1 MDSCVLFQST
11 SLLNSY
17 EAMAFENKSIGLW
30 VIVKYDASFYL
41 GTLLDIVTEKKPT
54 KVHCLEKKKLQ
65 MENLPK
71 WKNNSLWFC
80 TKNISFIYLH
90 QYQQLLNTKEQGD
103 MH

>member
-54 KVHCLEKKKLQ
+54 KVHCLEKKNCRWRTFRNGKTTACGFVQRTSALYISIST
-65 MENLPK
+65 
-71 WKNNSLWFC
+71 NN
-80 TKNISFIYLH
+80 Y
-90 QYQQLLNTKEQGD
+90 
-103 MH
+103 